1 MGVNAVSM
9 NKVSQNVTTATISPI
24 DTETKNIM
32 NQITNRQQRLNRLSS
47 ESEMSAEEKAK
58 ERQEIQKQ
66 IAELNRKLRM
76 LHLEKKEE
84 AEEIEEEQKTAS
96 EEKDEEK
103 ISQIETEKKSPVTE
117 AERQQ
122 KKNTVS
128 PQNIQKILEAGTIL
142 QKERIQ
148 QKVERNEEAGQNIL
162 EAEIKADELYGT
174 DSTTKREKLHILI
187 ESKKNGFEVEGQ
199 QERRSRGLEKG
210 SVKIVF
216 RDTEI

>member
-1 MGVNAVSM
+1 MGVNAISM

-32 NQITNRQQRLNRLSS
+32 NQITNRQQSLNRLSS
-47 ESEMSAEEKAK
+47 DSEMSAEEKTK

-103 ISQIETEKKSPVTE
+103 ISQIETEKNSPATE

-187 ESKKNGFEVEGQ
+187 ESKKNGLEIEGQ

-216 RDTEI
+216 RDNEI